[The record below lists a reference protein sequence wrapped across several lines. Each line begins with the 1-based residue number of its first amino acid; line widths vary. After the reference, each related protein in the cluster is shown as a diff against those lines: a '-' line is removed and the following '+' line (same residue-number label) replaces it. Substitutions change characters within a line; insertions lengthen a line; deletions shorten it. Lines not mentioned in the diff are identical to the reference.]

1 MALFYPGILR
11 RNVSIFDGQDACSKG
26 TWEKIEIPATDGSK
40 DVAPAERNISE
51 SEAVAPAEADK
62 PPKRSSYLSSL
73 KPWTQYA
80 FYVEAVTIKSK

>member
-1 MALFYPGILR
+1 MALFCPGILR

-26 TWEKIEIPATDGSK
+26 TWEKIEIPATD
-40 DVAPAERNISE
+40 P
-51 SEAVAPAEADK
+51 DK
-62 PPKRSSYLSSL
+62 PPKRSSYLPNL